1 MTDPSIQSRMV
12 VDALVDEW
20 RQIADLMR
28 DRSEEQWHRPSILP
42 GWTVQDI
49 VAHVI
54 GTESMLAGESAPPA
68 DRDLAESPHVKNDIA
83 AMNEQWVDSM
93 RGLRP
98 AEMLD
103 RFGAIT
109 TRRAASLASMSQQE
123 FDAPS
128 WTPAGKADYK
138 RFMQI
143 RVYDCWLHEQD
154 IRDTFEEPGNDS
166 GPQAEITVD
175 EIVLALGFIVG
186 KKAGAPDGTI
196 VTIGLTGGVN
206 RTIHVAVD
214 GRASVVDRLES
225 PADVTIRLQSGLFV
239 RVAGGRVDPEV
250 ALTHTDLTGDR
261 DLGTRVMTALPFTI

>member
-1 MTDPSIQSRMV
+1 MTDPSIRSRYV
-12 VDALVDEW
+12 VDTLVDEW
-20 RQIADLMR
+20 RQIAGLMR
-28 DRSEEQWHRPSILP
+28 ERSEEDWHRQSILP

-49 VAHVI
+49 VAHIV
-54 GTESMLAGESAPPA
+54 GTESMLAGQTAPPA
-68 DRDLAESPHVKNDIA
+68 DRDLSASAHVRNDIA

-93 RGLRP
+93 RRLGP
-98 AEMLD
+98 TEMLD
-103 RFGAIT
+103 RFEAIT
-109 TRRAASLASMSQQE
+109 TRRANSLASMSQQE

-154 IRDTFEEPGNDS
+154 IRDTFEQPGNES

-175 EIVLALGFIVG
+175 EITLALGFIAG
-186 KKAGAPDGTI
+186 KKAGAPEGAT
-196 VTIGLTGGVN
+196 VTIDLTGGVT

-225 PADVTIRLQSGLFV
+225 PADVTLRLASGLFI

-250 ALTHTDLTGDR
+250 AISRTELTGDR